1 LTLLGKDLSDK
12 VSLGIELEID
22 NLNGSYLF
30 DILVVFKNQ
39 SYFIEKN
46 VETFGERL
54 IMSGLFDS
62 DEVLKE
68 LEAGK
73 G

>member
-1 LTLLGKDLSDK
+1 LGKDLSDK

>member
-1 LTLLGKDLSDK
+1 MTLLGKDLSDK

>member
-1 LTLLGKDLSDK
+1 LGKDLSDK
-12 VSLGIELEID
+12 VPLGIELEID

-54 IMSGLFDS
+54 IMSGLFYS